1 MHLKNYCFAEYCL
14 SAILKI
20 CAYKKYK
27 IINVLIFFLDR
38 LVLFFTL
45 LGSKDVFEC
54 EYIPKKLAV

>member
-27 IINVLIFFLDR
+27 IINVLIFFWIDW
-38 LVLFFTL
+38 FYF
-45 LGSKDVFEC
+45 SHC
-54 EYIPKKLAV
+54 